1 MKEPA
6 ATSPF
11 AAMTRQEQRHH
22 WNVWHAQRNA
32 APTVELT
39 QGQAQS
45 VRSLPREEQAQE
57 DERPQESAPDASRD
71 TQTQSQQTQ
80 QSRQTQQ
87 SQQTQQNQQPQ
98 QQSAPAM
105 PKPHRGQYQAVLKR
119 MEQAG
124 RHTSAFASA
133 NPPSAAAMRTA
144 APVSATISAAGAMT
158 VSDPAS
164 VPRSASG
171 ATSIPMS
178 APISAPDAPENSTV
192 QPESGNE

>member
-11 AAMTRQEQRHH
+11 AAMTRQEQRHQ
-22 WNVWHAQRNA
+22 WNVWHAQRSS
-32 APTVELT
+32 APTVELP
-39 QGQAQS
+39 QEQAQS
-45 VRSLPREEQAQE
+45 VRSLPKEERAQE
-57 DERPQESAPDASRD
+57 DEKPQESASDASRD

-144 APVSATISAAGAMT
+144 APVSAPISGPGA
-158 VSDPAS
+158 
-164 VPRSASG
+164 VPV
-171 ATSIPMS
+171 S
-178 APISAPDAPENSTV
+178 APISASVSAPAAPENSTV